1 MRKLVLAVQFCMY
14 WDPARTFADAENSVC
29 AAFLSTHSE
38 AEFVRWNTR
47 LDPAWAMS
55 FFRTYRDEPGIDLSW
70 IVEALY
76 EIR

>member
-29 AAFLSTHSE
+29 AAFLSTYSE
-38 AEFVRWNTR
+38 AEFSRWNTR

>member
-1 MRKLVLAVQFCMY
+1 MRKLVLAVQFCIY

-38 AEFVRWNTR
+38 AEFSRWNTR